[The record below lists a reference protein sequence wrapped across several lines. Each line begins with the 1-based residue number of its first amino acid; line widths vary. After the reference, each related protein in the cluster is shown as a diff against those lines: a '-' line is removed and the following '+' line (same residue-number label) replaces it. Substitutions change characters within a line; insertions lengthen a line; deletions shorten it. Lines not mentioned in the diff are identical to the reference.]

1 MVYTKVQ
8 KVNWL
13 VPAPIRRAA
22 ADEFTVADSR
32 GLGEFTVADSRGLD
46 EFTVADSR
54 GLGEFTVADSRGL
67 GEFTVADSRGLDE
80 FTVADSRGLGEFT
93 VADSRGLGELRN
105 CDFQKKDRITV
116 IKIGKTLIIKIEIV
130 GKCPLLMIKTRV
142 ISTYFKGETRR
153 SVINVEINLR
163 LNF

>member
-32 GLGEFTVADSRGLD
+32 GLGEFTVADSQ
-46 EFTVADSR
+46 
-54 GLGEFTVADSRGL
+54 GLG
-67 GEFTVADSRGLDE
+67 E

-105 CDFQKKDRITV
+105 CDFQRKDRITV
-116 IKIGKTLIIKIEIV
+116 IKIGKTLIIKGAGGGGV
-130 GKCPLLMIKTRV
+130 FIKILSKLT
-142 ISTYFKGETRR
+142 
-153 SVINVEINLR
+153 L
-163 LNF
+163 

>member
-32 GLGEFTVADSRGLD
+32 GLGEFTVADSRGLG

-67 GEFTVADSRGLDE
+67 GEFTVADSRGL
-80 FTVADSRGLGEFT
+80 
-93 VADSRGLGELRN
+93 GELRN
-105 CDFQKKDRITV
+105 CDFQRKDRITG
-116 IKIGKTLIIKIEIV
+116 IKIGETLIIKSEID
-130 GKCPLLMIKTRV
+130 GKCPLLMVKTRV
-142 ISTYFKGETRR
+142 ISTLRGRR
-153 SVINVEINLR
+153 GDQS
-163 LNF
+163 